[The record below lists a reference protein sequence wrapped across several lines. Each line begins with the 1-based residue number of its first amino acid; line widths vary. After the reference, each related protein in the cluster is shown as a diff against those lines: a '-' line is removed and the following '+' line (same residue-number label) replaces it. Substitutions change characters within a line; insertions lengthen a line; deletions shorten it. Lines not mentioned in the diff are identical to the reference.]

1 MKKWTLFTLWGGFNY
16 RKSVILEMRDNKEM
30 NKDLQKLETLMKID
44 EDDMILGLGMGDG
57 GRRKGW
63 FYSELMFG
71 NKEKRRRVSV
81 KEKHF
86 DSWGCRFDTFLVF
99 DMEFQKHPCHFG
111 NKCIGEEC
119 IFHGLFL
126 LWEFCFIYFLYGILD
141 FSKMGF
147 WNF

>member
-1 MKKWTLFTLWGGFNY
+1 
-16 RKSVILEMRDNKEM
+16 MRDNKEM

-86 DSWGCRFDTFLVF
+86 DS
-99 DMEFQKHPCHFG
+99 
-111 NKCIGEEC
+111 
-119 IFHGLFL
+119 
-126 LWEFCFIYFLYGILD
+126 
-141 FSKMGF
+141 
-147 WNF
+147 